1 MVKNTEMNKLAL
13 AILFVMAVAVQATTI
28 TKNDIIKTIEHQR
41 QLVHQA
47 QDQATAAK
55 NELAVVQDAV
65 NTQTAKLHDTEN
77 KLNVATKELSTA
89 KHHLHML
96 LLICS
101 GLVGFIAFAGVLRF
115 SSTLL
120 AFSPPALAEAW
131 LISVGAGFIAGGAA
145 WSLLGHL

>member
-1 MVKNTEMNKLAL
+1 MVKNTEMKNLVL
-13 AILFVMAVAVQATTI
+13 AILFVMAVSVQAATI
-28 TKNDIIKTIEHQR
+28 TKNDILKTIEHQR

-47 QDQATAAK
+47 QDEATAAK
-55 NELAVVQDAV
+55 NELQVVQDAV

-77 KLNVATKELSTA
+77 RLDVATKELASA

-101 GLVGFIAFAGVLRF
+101 SLIGFLVFAGVIRF

-120 AFSPPALAEAW
+120 AFYPPALAEAW
-131 LISVGAGFIAGGAA
+131 LISATAGIIAGGAA

>member
-77 KLNVATKELSTA
+77 KLDVATKELSTA
-89 KHHLHML
+89 KHHLNML
-96 LLICS
+96 LLLCS
-101 GLVGFIAFAGVLRF
+101 TLIGFIVFTSVQRF
-115 SSTLL
+115 SSVLL
-120 AFSPPALAEAW
+120 SFYPPAIAESW
-131 LISVGAGFIAGGAA
+131 LIALGLGIISGGVS